1 MHLSGKYFNYNNQSS
16 AIWGLFFAQVELTP
30 DRRRMGGPAY
40 STQYNRLS
48 HHHFLQHD
56 TWEEPLSFDVEIV
69 SDRVLSDAEVG
80 EVYAWLFHEKAFR
93 KLEPL
98 SDEYDGVY
106 LNCVFHAVEEIEGG
120 VNGKY
125 GAVGFKATLLCDAPW
140 GWEDGEAVY
149 EAAEIGT
156 QMAFENPSVYKGY
169 LYPEVILQTG
179 TQGGSVM
186 LQNVT
191 DQNRQTAFTGLNAT
205 PHTITLLPE
214 TLEVRSTLSTEPIYN
229 SFNKNFFRL
238 LPGLNRFAATGDI
251 QKLTFQY
258 RIARLI

>member
-48 HHHFLQHD
+48 HHHFLQQD

-205 PHTITLLPE
+205 PHTITLRPE
-214 TLEVRSTLSTEPIYN
+214 TLAVRSTLSTEPIYN

>member
-48 HHHFLQHD
+48 HHHFLQQD

-205 PHTITLLPE
+205 PHTITLRLE

>member
-16 AIWGLFFAQVELTP
+16 ANWAQFFAQVELTP
-30 DRRRMGGPAY
+30 DRGSMGVRAL
-40 STQYNRLS
+40 STQYPRLS
-48 HHHFLQHD
+48 HHHFLQQD

-205 PHTITLLPE
+205 PHTITLRPE

-258 RIARLI
+258 RIARLR

>member
-40 STQYNRLS
+40 STLYNRLS
-48 HHHFLQHD
+48 HHHFLQQD

-205 PHTITLLPE
+205 PHTITLRPE

>member
-48 HHHFLQHD
+48 HHHFLQQD

-186 LQNVT
+186 LQNET
-191 DQNRQTAFTGLNAT
+191 EQNRPTGETRHTARQHPRKHL
-205 PHTITLLPE
+205 PH

>member
-1 MHLSGKYFNYNNQSS
+1 M
-16 AIWGLFFAQVELTP
+16 
-30 DRRRMGGPAY
+30 
-40 STQYNRLS
+40 
-48 HHHFLQHD
+48 
-56 TWEEPLSFDVEIV
+56 
-69 SDRVLSDAEVG
+69 
-80 EVYAWLFHEKAFR
+80 
-93 KLEPL
+93 
-98 SDEYDGVY
+98 
-106 LNCVFHAVEEIEGG
+106 FHAVEEIEGG

-205 PHTITLLPE
+205 PHTITLRPE

>member
-48 HHHFLQHD
+48 HHHFLQQD

-169 LYPEVILQTG
+169 LYPEVTIQTG
-179 TQGGSVM
+179 ARGGDIL
-186 LQNVT
+186 LQNIT
-191 DQNRQTAFTGLNAT
+191 DGNRQTVLKGLNAT

>member
-1 MHLSGKYFNYNNQSS
+1 MHLSGNYFNYNHQSS
-16 AIWGLFFAQVELTP
+16 AMWGLFFAQVELSP

-40 STQYNRLS
+40 STQYNQLS
-48 HHHFLQHD
+48 HRHFLQRD
-56 TWEEPLSFDVEIV
+56 TWEEALTFETELV
-69 SDRVLSDAEVG
+69 SDRVLTDAEVG
-80 EVYAWLFHEKAFR
+80 EIYRWLFHEKAFR
-93 KLEPL
+93 RLEPI

-125 GAVGFKATLLCDAPW
+125 GTVGFKATVLCDAPW

-149 EAAEIGT
+149 EPAQIGA
-156 QMAFENPSVYKGY
+156 QMTFENPSAYKGY
-169 LYPEVILQTG
+169 LYPGLTIRTG
-179 TQGGSVM
+179 TQGGKIT
-186 LQNVT
+186 LQNIT
-191 DQNRQTAFTGLNAT
+191 DNNRQTAFTGLSAT

-214 TLEVRSTLSTEPIYN
+214 TLEARSTLSTEPVYN
-229 SFNKNFFRL
+229 AFNKNFFRL
-238 LPGLNRFAATGDI
+238 LPGLNRFAVTGDV

>member
-48 HHHFLQHD
+48 HHHFLQQD

-125 GAVGFKATLLCDAPW
+125 GAVGFKATMLCDAPW

-205 PHTITLLPE
+205 PHTITLRPE
-214 TLEVRSTLSTEPIYN
+214 TLEVRSTLSTAPIYN

>member
-48 HHHFLQHD
+48 HHHFLQQD
-56 TWEEPLSFDVEIV
+56 TWEEPRAFDVEIV

-80 EVYAWLFHEKAFR
+80 EVYAWRFHEKAVR
-93 KLEPL
+93 KREPL
-98 SDEYDGVY
+98 SDEDDGVY

-205 PHTITLLPE
+205 PHTITLRPE

>member
-48 HHHFLQHD
+48 HHHFLQQD

-205 PHTITLLPE
+205 LHTITLRPE

>member
-48 HHHFLQHD
+48 HHHFLQQD

-106 LNCVFHAVEEIEGG
+106 LNGVFHAVEEIEGG

-205 PHTITLLPE
+205 PHTITLRPE

>member
-48 HHHFLQHD
+48 HHHFLQQD

-205 PHTITLLPE
+205 PHTITLRPE
-214 TLEVRSTLSTEPIYN
+214 RLEVRSTLSTEPIYN

>member
-48 HHHFLQHD
+48 HHHFLQQD

-205 PHTITLLPE
+205 PHTITLRPE
-214 TLEVRSTLSTEPIYN
+214 TLEVLSTLATEPIYN

>member
-48 HHHFLQHD
+48 HHHFLQQD

-125 GAVGFKATLLCDAPW
+125 GAVGFKAPLLCDAPW

>member
-48 HHHFLQHD
+48 HHHFLQQD

-80 EVYAWLFHEKAFR
+80 EVYAWLFNEKAFR

>member
-48 HHHFLQHD
+48 HHHFLQQD
-56 TWEEPLSFDVEIV
+56 TWEEPLSFDVESV

-106 LNCVFHAVEEIEGG
+106 LNCVFHAVEEFEGG

-179 TQGGSVM
+179 TQGGSGM

>member
-48 HHHFLQHD
+48 HHHFLQQD

-169 LYPEVILQTG
+169 LYPEVIL
-179 TQGGSVM
+179 
-186 LQNVT
+186 
-191 DQNRQTAFTGLNAT
+191 NAT

>member
-48 HHHFLQHD
+48 HHHFLQQD

-69 SDRVLSDAEVG
+69 SGRVLSDAEVG

-205 PHTITLLPE
+205 PHTITLRPE

>member
-48 HHHFLQHD
+48 HHHFLQQD
-56 TWEEPLSFDVEIV
+56 TWEEPLSFDEEIV

>member
-48 HHHFLQHD
+48 HHHFLQQD

-156 QMAFENPSVYKGY
+156 QMAFENPSVYKGC

>member
-48 HHHFLQHD
+48 HHHFLQQD

-169 LYPEVILQTG
+169 LYPEAILQTG

-205 PHTITLLPE
+205 PHTITLRPQ
-214 TLEVRSTLSTEPIYN
+214 TLEVRSTRSTGPIYN

>member
-48 HHHFLQHD
+48 HHHFLQQD

-205 PHTITLLPE
+205 PHTITLRPE
-214 TLEVRSTLSTEPIYN
+214 TLEVRSTLSPEPIYN